1 MVFEFKGTKLIHI
14 FDKYNFTFRASDT
27 SGKFND
33 LGTTNSVSSRNTGI
47 FARKSLFMDS
57 TNKKYKEFPIHF
69 MGRLHNDF
77 SGSTNSLLIPGVDV
91 FLDLELLEPNVFLMS
106 NTHSTDIPY
115 TYEVSDIKI
124 HIPVAS
130 MSQDCLLYTSPSP
143 RDS

>member
-1 MVFEFKGTKLIHI
+1 
-14 FDKYNFTFRASDT
+14 
-27 SGKFND
+27 
-33 LGTTNSVSSRNTGI
+33 
-47 FARKSLFMDS
+47 MDS
-57 TNKKYKEFPIHF
+57 GNKKYKKFPIHF

-91 FLDLELLEPNVFLMS
+91 FLDLELLEPSVFLMS

-130 MSQDCLLYTSPSP
+130 MSQEMFTRFNAKLQHTPALYNLRKTSLGI
-143 RDS
+143 